1 MHLWSQ
7 SLNPNYRFI
16 SAITWLGTTN
26 RWREKSTASLII
38 SPTISPIS
46 HFLLRLPKFVASYVP
61 STLSLSISLR
71 NCFIFVINF
80 SIVPIRMLNYLRLLK
95 KMMKY
100 WMLLTT
106 KELSFSS
113 SQLFILLP
121 LSLSLLILISSLK
134 SRIVR
139 ILP

>member
-1 MHLWSQ
+1 MAGHYK
-7 SLNPNYRFI
+7 SLKRKVDGVVNH
-16 SAITWLGTTN
+16 ITDDF
-26 RWREKSTASLII
+26 SD
-38 SPTISPIS
+38 
-46 HFLLRLPKFVASYVP
+46 F
-61 STLSLSISLR
+61 SLSSPATKIRRLVRTFYSFSL
-71 NCFIFVINF
+71 FLFLFAIVSFFVINF
-80 SIVPIRMLNYLRLLK
+80 TIVPIRMLNYLRLWK
-95 KMMKY
+95 KMMKHF
-100 WMLLTT
+100 MLLTT